1 MSEDL
6 FYNRD
11 RNISG
16 VVAPENLS
24 SLNLK
29 PVYGSKVEFSANNY
43 SYETSDSYYN
53 IIPMSLNSLKAS
65 YKLRYDVNE
74 INARKLTNFFESK
87 LGYQDIS
94 FAPDS
99 NIYRDMSGYVDNY
112 AINHVNSNHY
122 EFAVD
127 ITADQAP
134 NLLNWVNMNF
144 LNFNFKSYELGV
156 NYKKYD
162 VVYYNINDVK
172 INNFYYCTEDHFSSS
187 SNMPNKTAS
196 KWTQDFFYEPD
207 IGFQN
212 DVKFDVEKLEFK
224 NSFPIRIKGKK
235 NIALVNI
242 SYKFTDITDHQL
254 KSMLHFLENKAGYRR
269 FKHQIPSVYNRPKVY
284 ICPEWRHTWNYYNCN
299 DLEVTFIED
308 PLGVIPNNL

>member
-16 VVAPENLS
+16 VFSPENLS
-24 SLNLK
+24 SLNLT

-53 IIPMSLNSLKAS
+53 IIPLSLNSLKAS
-65 YKLRYDVNE
+65 FKLRYDVDEN
-74 INARKLTNFFESK
+74 NARLLTNFFESK
-87 LGYQDIS
+87 LGSKDIELNS
-94 FAPDS
+94 DI
-99 NIYRDMSGYVDNY
+99 NIYKNVSGYIDNY
-112 AINHVNSNHY
+112 AINHINSNHY

-127 ITADQAP
+127 ITCDQAP
-134 NLLNWVNMNF
+134 NLLNWYTMNF
-144 LNFNFKSYELGV
+144 LNFNTQSHQIGV

-162 VVYYNINDVK
+162 IVYYPTNDVK
-172 INNFYYCTEDHFSSS
+172 LNNFYYCIEDHLSSA
-187 SNMPNKTAS
+187 SNLPEKTNS
-196 KWTQDFFYEPD
+196 KWTQDFFFEPD
-207 IGFQN
+207 AGFQN

-224 NSFPIRIKGKK
+224 NSFPIRIKAKK
-235 NIALVNI
+235 NIALVDMN
-242 SYKFTDITDHQL
+242 YKFTNISNHQL
-254 KSMLHFLENKAGYRR
+254 KSILHFLENKAGYRR

-284 ICPEWRHTWNYYNCN
+284 ICPQWSHTWKYYNCN